1 MERSVSLQQIG
12 RLGFCKQTAPWS
24 EANLGAGN
32 FAQIYSSG
40 RTTRGNPEAI
50 RMAYF
55 PAHVLDVA
63 AECRDRVQGDAR
75 VVAAFVLAV
84 YVGRLHAGNFA
95 RKARCA
101 GSSPR
106 SSVHRRNEH
115 HGVERKRGQ
124 LVLSACSKTI
134 LIDEKGCKK
143 GARTCLFAPLL
154 VSRELD

>member
-1 MERSVSLQQIG
+1 MEWSDLAKLNHHRNLCLFIQLFWRLSANGEKCVS
-12 RLGFCKQTAPWS
+12 
-24 EANLGAGN
+24 
-32 FAQIYSSG
+32 
-40 RTTRGNPEAI
+40 TTRGNPEAI

-55 PAHVLDVA
+55 PAHVLDVV

-106 SSVHRRNEH
+106 SSVHR
-115 HGVERKRGQ
+115 
-124 LVLSACSKTI
+124 
-134 LIDEKGCKK
+134 
-143 GARTCLFAPLL
+143 
-154 VSRELD
+154 